1 MNTDQLV
8 EKYVALRDKKAEIK
22 KRQTEEL
29 SRYDLAMSQLE
40 AMMLDIL
47 NATGAESMRTNSGT
61 MFKTMRTSTKVMDWS
76 ATLEFIKTNN
86 AWDLL
91 EARVSK
97 VAVEAIMAETQQ
109 PIPGVATNREIVL
122 NVRRS

>member
-40 AMMLDIL
+40 VMMLDIL